1 MALKALVIDDKD
13 NVCNLIGPG
22 NKGDQVEC
30 DVAKASSETVT
41 LLDDIPSNH
50 KFARVDIKTG
60 DTIHK
65 YGMSI
70 GKASKDIARGGYVH
84 VHNID
89 SNYGRGD
96 LKS

>member
-1 MALKALVIDDKD
+1 MALKALVIHDKD
-13 NVCNLIGPG
+13 NMCNLIGPG

-30 DVAKASSETVT
+30 DIAKASTETVT

-50 KFARVDIKTG
+50 KFARVDIKVG
-60 DTIHK
+60 DTICK

-70 GKASKDIARGGYVH
+70 GKASKDIAKGEYAH

-89 SNYGRGD
+89 SNYGQGH